1 MANYDSV
8 LSQTIDDLNELG
20 VITGKE
26 KMLIQN
32 PSSDETQSITVD
44 LLLSGLVNLLR
55 NSGVIEVSVKD
66 PTVPSYIRDITE
78 EDLENW
84 RNDVEEVKKLRD
96 DISRLQSS
104 TIKVTNFSV
113 TPNIVEIG
121 SVINSITLKWDT
133 NFRVLTRQ
141 YLNDVE
147 IPDIT
152 KRSRTLDGPFTSSQ
166 TYTLRV
172 KGDDGNSDIKTT
184 ELKFLNN
191 IYYGTEKL
199 HDINSSFINS
209 LSRVL
214 TENKQKGFTVV
225 SREQEYIYIALP
237 VRFGEPKFTIIS
249 EEADFELITKFDHE
263 NSSGYV
269 EEYAVYRTT
278 NVHLGQTTIR
288 LE

>member
-32 PSSDETQSITVD
+32 PSIDETQSITVD

-172 KGDDGNSDIKTT
+172 EGDDGNSDIKTT

>member
-133 NFRVLTRQ
+133 NFRVLTKQ

-147 IPDIT
+147 IADIT
-152 KRSRTLDGPFTSSQ
+152 KRSRVLDGPFTSSQ
-166 TYTLRV
+166 TYTLKV
-172 KGDDGNSDIKTT
+172 EGDDGNTDIKTT

>member
-166 TYTLRV
+166 TYTLKV
-172 KGDDGNSDIKTT
+172 EGDDGNSDIKTT

-209 LSRVL
+209 LSKVL

>member
-1 MANYDSV
+1 MTNYDGV

-20 VITGKE
+20 AISGKE

-32 PSSDETQSITVD
+32 PNNDETQSITVD

-55 NSGVIEVSVKD
+55 NSGAIEVSVKD

-96 DISRLQSS
+96 DVSRLQSS

-133 NFRVLTRQ
+133 NFRVLTKQ
-141 YLNDVE
+141 FINDVE

-172 KGDDGNSDIKTT
+172 EGDDGNSDIKTT

-214 TENKQKGFTVV
+214 AENKQKGFTVV

-249 EEADFELITKFDHE
+249 EEADFELITKFNHE

>member
-172 KGDDGNSDIKTT
+172 EGDDGNSDIKTT

-199 HDINSSFINS
+199 HDINSTFINS

>member
-152 KRSRTLDGPFTSSQ
+152 KRSRILDGPFTSSQ
-166 TYTLRV
+166 TYTLKV
-172 KGDDGNSDIKTT
+172 EGDDGNSDIKTT

>member
-66 PTVPSYIRDITE
+66 QTVPSYIRDITE

-141 YLNDVE
+141 YLNDIE

-172 KGDDGNSDIKTT
+172 EGDDGNSDIKTT

>member
-141 YLNDVE
+141 YLNDIE

-172 KGDDGNSDIKTT
+172 EGDDGNSDIKTT

>member
-166 TYTLRV
+166 TYTLKV
-172 KGDDGNSDIKTT
+172 EGDDGNSDIKTT

>member
-1 MANYDSV
+1 MANYDGV
-8 LSQTIDDLNELG
+8 LSQTIDELNELG
-20 VITGKE
+20 VLTGKE

-32 PSSDETQSITVD
+32 PSSNETQSITVD
-44 LLLSGLVNLLR
+44 LLLSGLVNLLK
-55 NSGVIEVSVKD
+55 NSEVIEVSVKD

-78 EDLENW
+78 EDVENW

-96 DISRLQSS
+96 DMSRLQAS
-104 TIKVTNFSV
+104 TIKIIDFSV

-121 SVINSITLKWDT
+121 SVINSITLKWDI
-133 NFRVLTRQ
+133 NFRVLTKQ

-147 IPDIT
+147 ISDIT

-166 TYTLRV
+166 TYTLKV
-172 KGDDGNSDIKTT
+172 EDDNGNSDIKTID
-184 ELKFLNN
+184 LKFLNN

-209 LSRVL
+209 LNSVL
-214 TENKQKGFTVV
+214 TENRQKGFTVV
-225 SREQEYIYIALP
+225 SRNQEYIYIALP
-237 VRFGEPKFTIIS
+237 TRFGDPTFTITT

-278 NVHLGQTTIR
+278 NVHLGQTTVR

>member
-32 PSSDETQSITVD
+32 PSSNETQSITVD

-172 KGDDGNSDIKTT
+172 EGDDGNSDIKTT

>member
-104 TIKVTNFSV
+104 TIKVTNLSV

-172 KGDDGNSDIKTT
+172 EGDDGNSDIKTT

>member
-152 KRSRTLDGPFTSSQ
+152 KRSRTLDGPFTYSQ

-172 KGDDGNSDIKTT
+172 EGDDGNSDIKTT

-249 EEADFELITKFDHE
+249 EEADFELITKFNHE

>member
-1 MANYDSV
+1 MSNYDSV

-172 KGDDGNSDIKTT
+172 EGDDGNSDIKTT